1 MNHLTRDSEGLEL
14 KTGPSS
20 MLGRKR
26 LPVVEAFLWLA
37 NIALVFLT
45 TRYLFRMNSPGV
57 FWGFDPQS
65 FLALFGVQY
74 RLSDVLFGF
83 GGDFV
88 MGLGNVSAPPNAR
101 WFPSVLL
108 TWSTSGV
115 IEDGPLAFAI
125 GATELFA
132 ATLVCGRTLGFGLAV
147 SIAAGWFITL
157 WTWPLFVPPKIVTLF
172 FFTPTHAEILSAS
185 VIITTAILSIAP
197 RSIWSF
203 ILLTMITFLGLTQ
216 IVLGDPTFL
225 ALVAPVMTISG
236 VIAVLF
242 ASTPAE
248 RLTIL
253 FCGAVVGIACL
264 ILGYAPYVWGLLAY
278 TQSAFFPETTLLPHT
293 LYGGVTTLLLW
304 TPVSDLS
311 ATSILTA
318 ERLFVGGG
326 IVGSI
331 ALLVFGSAGQR
342 RLALTV
348 LITEGVTLFVGFTNY
363 FLNYWFGPRMWYYEN
378 MLFPYFALG
387 FCFLVFLPAQYAW
400 RTAQIFLPSSA
411 FRRVPSLAD
420 RAVAILLPVL
430 IGVYALAKGP
440 IVSEQS
446 RRYYTLAS
454 PFPQAETPITRILNA
469 EARLVPGQPF
479 RGRVAVIM
487 GRFPQARD
495 VPELAS
501 LMPFFSLLAKGN
513 LHHGPGLWQDDIPTL
528 FDFTS
533 RLRTPVKYAFERYFL
548 YSDDIGRSWRVHV
561 DLRVLSAIGVRF
573 IITDFPISGPKLRL
587 ELTIPTPP
595 SAQQLIPVSLPT
607 LRSFQ
612 LYLYELEDVNLG
624 QFSPTEVSQKED
636 ASSVL
641 AALADTAS
649 DLSHTVFGVVPVSGP
664 LRKADMESVTII
676 RDGYR
681 IRASSEGLSML
692 LLPFEFSHCLNVVD
706 RTAGPAPRVFRAD
719 LLLTGV
725 LFDRRLD
732 SDIVFR
738 AGPGFGALCRLQD
751 LDDANRIR
759 LRNVFEHRPDAGPTG
774 Q

>member
-1 MNHLTRDSEGLEL
+1 
-14 KTGPSS
+14 

-26 LPVVEAFLWLA
+26 LPVVDAFLWLV

-45 TRYLFRMNSPGV
+45 TRYL
-57 FWGFDPQS
+57 S
-65 FLALFGVQY
+65 FLALFGVQH
-74 RLSDVLFGF
+74 RLSDVLFGL

-88 MGLGNVSAPPNAR
+88 IGLGNVSPPPNAR

-108 TWSTSGV
+108 TWNTSGV
-115 IEDGPLAFAI
+115 IEDGPLAYAI

-147 SIAAGWFITL
+147 SIAAAWFITL
-157 WTWPLFVPPKIVTLF
+157 WTWPLFVPPKIVTIWF
-172 FFTPTHAEILSAS
+172 YTPTHAEILSVS
-185 VIITTAILSIAP
+185 VIVTTAILSIAP
-197 RSIWSF
+197 RSIWRF

-216 IVLGDPTFL
+216 IVLGDPTNL
-225 ALVAPVMTISG
+225 VLVAPVMTISG
-236 VIAVLF
+236 VIAVLL

-278 TQSAFFPETTLLPHT
+278 TSSVFFPETSILPHT
-293 LYGGVTTLLLW
+293 LYNGVTTLLLW

-331 ALLVFGSAGQR
+331 ALLVFGSTGQR

-348 LITEGVTLFVGFTNY
+348 LITEGVVLSVGFTNY
-363 FLNYWFGPRMWYYEN
+363 FLNYWFGPQIWYFEL
-378 MLFPYFALG
+378 MLFPYFALA

-400 RTAQIFLPSSA
+400 RTARIFFSISA
-411 FRRVPSLAD
+411 FWRVSSLTD
-420 RAVAILLPVL
+420 CAVAILLPVV
-430 IGVYALAKGP
+430 IGVHALANGP
-440 IVSEQS
+440 IVSEQA
-446 RRYYTLAS
+446 RGYYPFFS
-454 PFPQAETPITRILNA
+454 SFPQAETPITRILNA

-479 RGRVAVIM
+479 RGRVAVFM
-487 GRFPQARD
+487 GRFPEARD
-495 VPELAS
+495 VFELPS
-501 LMPFFSLLAKGN
+501 RMPFFSLLAMGN
-513 LHHGPGLWQDDIPTL
+513 LHHGPGLWQDDIPTV
-528 FDFTS
+528 FEDS
-533 RLRTPVKYAFERYFL
+533 RLRSPVRYAFERYFL
-548 YSDDIGRSWRVHV
+548 FSDDIGRSWRVDV

-595 SAQQLIPVSLPT
+595 SAQQMFAPSLPT

-624 QFSPTEVSQKED
+624 QFSPIEVNKKED

-649 DLSHTVFGVVPVSGP
+649 DLNHTVFGVVPVSGP
-664 LRKADMESVTII
+664 LRKADMESVTIV

-681 IRASSEGLSML
+681 IRASSEGLSIL

-738 AGPGFGALCRLQD
+738 AGPGFGARCRLQD

-759 LRNVFEHRPDAGPTG
+759 LRNVFEHRPEARPTG